1 MKNEKRCSKVIVTKV
16 AVVCKREV
24 YNAALEG
31 VEWIITIF
39 SSKNLSLLL
48 FQAGLSMKD
57 NIEESQY

>member
-1 MKNEKRCSKVIVTKV
+1 MQQSDCNLSGSCI
-16 AVVCKREV
+16 KREV

-31 VEWIITIF
+31 VEWIISIF
-39 SSKNLSLLL
+39 SSKNLSLSL